1 REVTLMLHTHNP
13 IMLHTHNPIIKH
25 NAGLLKLAEEPGNV
39 STACKSTGVSR
50 DTFYRYQELAAEGGI
65 DALVNQ
71 NRRGPNLTNRADE
84 ATERAV
90 VGLLSTPLSSRPPGS
105 TGPVMSCVK
114 KACLP
119 PAAACAPYGNDTTW
133 RTSVNA

>member
-1 REVTLMLHTHNP
+1 
-13 IMLHTHNPIIKH
+13 MLHTHNPIIKH
-25 NAGLLKLAEEPGNV
+25 KAGLLNLAEELGNV
-39 STACKSTGVSR
+39 SKACKIMGVSR

-71 NRRGPNLTNRADE
+71 NRRVPNLKNRADE

-90 VGLLSTPLSSRPPGS
+90 VEYAVEFPAPGQHRTS
-105 TGPVMSCVK
+105 DELRK

-119 PAAACAPYGNDTTW
+119 PAAACAPSGNDTTW